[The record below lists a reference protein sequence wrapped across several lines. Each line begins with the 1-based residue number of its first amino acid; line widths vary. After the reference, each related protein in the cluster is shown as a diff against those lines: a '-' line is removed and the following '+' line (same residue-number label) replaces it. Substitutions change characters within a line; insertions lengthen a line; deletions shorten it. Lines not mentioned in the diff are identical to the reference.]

1 MQTKP
6 LDLALPNRRAVQQLT
21 AALGAVHRLNDA
33 GCLVESIS
41 MEADGCLG
49 PLILVD
55 RAPDLPLECAK
66 SKATVV
72 NGQRQRHVFARL
84 GDCAITWPAQRLAA
98 AGGEG

>member
-6 LDLALPNRRAVQQLT
+6 LDLAPPNRRAVQQLT

-33 GCLVESIS
+33 GCVVESIS

-55 RAPDLPLECAK
+55 RAPDLALDAAR
-66 SKATVV
+66 SVSAVV
-72 NGQRQRHVFARL
+72 DGHRQRHTFARL
-84 GDCAITWPAQRLAA
+84 GDCAITWPAQRLTA
-98 AGGEG
+98 AGGAG